1 MTSAKLLAV
10 LLSYPDEELVAAVP
24 ELRAAAAGLA
34 RTERRALGP
43 LLDALA
49 ATPLEELRRA
59 YVETFDFDRRCGLH
73 LTYHTHGDRRQRGLE
88 LVRLKRRYA
97 EAGLPFESSEL
108 PDYLPVLLEFAAL
121 RPEEGRELLA
131 SFRAPLEL
139 VRAAL
144 HDRSSPYAGVLDALC
159 ETLPRPTARQLE
171 EARRLAEEGPPA
183 ELVGLEPFGAPE
195 PAGVAT

>member
-1 MTSAKLLAV
+1 VSAKLVAV
-10 LLSYPDEELVAAVP
+10 LLGYPDEALVDAVP
-24 ELRAAAAGLA
+24 ELRAAAAQLP
-34 RTERRALGP
+34 RAQRDALEP
-43 LLDALA
+43 LLDAIA
-49 ATPLEELRRA
+49 GTPLAELSRT

-97 EAGLPFESSEL
+97 EAGLPFEGSEL
-108 PDYLPVLLEFAAL
+108 PDYLPVMLEFASL
-121 RPEEGRELLA
+121 RPDEGRELLA

-144 HDRSSPYAGVLDALC
+144 HDRGSPYAGALDALC
-159 ETLPRPTARQLE
+159 EALPRPTARQLE

-195 PAGVAT
+195 LAEVSG

>member
-1 MTSAKLLAV
+1 MRERLLAV
-10 LLSYPDEELVAAVP
+10 LLSYPDDELVAALP
-24 ELRAAAAGLA
+24 ELRGAVAELP
-34 RTERRALGP
+34 RTERRALEP
-43 LLDALA
+43 LLDAFA
-49 ATPLEELRRA
+49 TTPLPELRRE
-59 YVETFDFDRRCGLH
+59 YVETFDFDRRCALH

-97 EAGLPFESSEL
+97 EAGSPVTSTEL

-121 RPEEGRELLA
+121 RPEAGTELLA
-131 SFRAPLEL
+131 SLRTPLEL

-144 HDRSSPYAGVLDALC
+144 HDRGSPYAGVLDALC
-159 ETLPRPTARQLE
+159 EALPRPTARQLE

-195 PAGVAT
+195 LSGAGA

>member
-1 MTSAKLLAV
+1 MNAKLLEV
-10 LLSYPDEELVAAVP
+10 LLVYPDEELLDALP
-24 ELRAAAAGLA
+24 ELHEAAAARPRAERHALEPVLEGLT
-34 RTERRALGP
+34 RTS
-43 LLDALA
+43 LA
-49 ATPLEELRRA
+49 ELRRS

-108 PDYLPVLLEFAAL
+108 PDYLPVVLEFASQ
-121 RPEEGRELLA
+121 RPDEGRGLLT

-139 VRAAL
+139 IRTAL
-144 HDRSSPYAGVLDALC
+144 HDRGSLYAGVLDALC
-159 ETLPRPTARQLE
+159 EALPAPTAKQVE

-183 ELVGLEPFGAPE
+183 ELVGLEPFGASE
-195 PAGVAT
+195 LAGVEA

>member
-1 MTSAKLLAV
+1 V
-10 LLSYPDEELVAAVP
+10 EAAP
-24 ELRAAAAGLA
+24 ELRAAVAELRGG
-34 RTERRALGP
+34 ERRALEP

-49 ATPLEELRRA
+49 GTPLPELRRA

-97 EAGLPFESSEL
+97 EAGLPFEGSEL
-108 PDYLPVLLEFAAL
+108 PDYLPVLLEFASL
-121 RPEEGRELLA
+121 RPEPGTELLA

-144 HDRSSPYAGVLDALC
+144 HDRESPYAGVLDALC
-159 ETLPRPTARQLE
+159 DALPRPTQRQLD

-183 ELVGLEPFGAPE
+183 ELVGLEPFGAPDLE
-195 PAGVAT
+195 EVGA

>member
-1 MTSAKLLAV
+1 MNAKLLSV
-10 LLSYPDEELVAAVP
+10 LLAYPDEELVAALP
-24 ELRAAAAGLA
+24 ELREASAALP
-34 RTERRALGP
+34 RPEQRALEP
-43 LLDALA
+43 LLDTLA
-49 ATPLEELRRA
+49 TTPLPELRRS
-59 YVETFDFDRRCGLH
+59 YVETFDFDRRCALH

-121 RPEEGRELLA
+121 RPEAGEELLT
-131 SFRAPLEL
+131 SLRVPLEL

-144 HDRSSPYAGVLDALC
+144 HDRRSAHAGVLDALC
-159 ETLPRPTARQLE
+159 TALPKPTAAQLA

-195 PAGVAT
+195 LAEVGR

>member
-1 MTSAKLLAV
+1 VNAKLLAV
-10 LLSYPDEELVAAVP
+10 LLVYPDAELLDDLP
-24 ELRAAAAGLA
+24 ELRGAVDELPRG
-34 RTERRALGP
+34 ERRALGP
-43 LLDALA
+43 VLDGLA
-49 ATPLEELRRA
+49 ARSLEELRRE

-88 LVRLKRRYA
+88 LIRLKRRYA
-97 EAGLPFESSEL
+97 AAGLPFEGPEL
-108 PDYLPVLLEFAAL
+108 PDYLPALLEFTSL
-121 RPEEGRELLA
+121 RAEEGRELLA

-144 HDRSSPYAGVLDALC
+144 HHRGSLYAGVLDALC
-159 ETLPRPTARQLE
+159 EALPKPTARQLE

-195 PAGVAT
+195 LAQVGR

>member
-1 MTSAKLLAV
+1 VNAKLLSV
-10 LLSYPDEELVAAVP
+10 LLAYPDEALVEAMP
-24 ELRAAAAGLA
+24 ELQDAAAELP
-34 RTERRALGP
+34 REERRALEP
-43 LLDALA
+43 VLDAIA
-49 ATPLEELRRA
+49 TTPLAELRRA

-97 EAGLPFESSEL
+97 EAGCPFDGSEL
-108 PDYLPVLLEFAAL
+108 PDYLPVMLEFASL

-144 HDRSSPYAGVLDALC
+144 HGRESLYAGLLDALC
-159 ETLPRPTARQLE
+159 EALPRPTARQLE
-171 EARRLAEEGPPA
+171 QARRLAEEGPPA

-195 PAGVAT
+195 VAEVGA

>member
-1 MTSAKLLAV
+1 VNAMLLSVLLA
-10 LLSYPDEELVAAVP
+10 YPDEELIDALP
-24 ELRAAAAGLA
+24 ELRQAAGDLP
-34 RTERRALGP
+34 RDERRALEP
-43 LLDALA
+43 VLDAIATTSLA
-49 ATPLEELRRA
+49 ELRRV

-97 EAGLPFESSEL
+97 EAGLPFEGSEL
-108 PDYLPVLLEFAAL
+108 PDYLPVMLEFASL
-121 RPEEGRELLA
+121 RPDEGRQLLA
-131 SFRAPLEL
+131 LLRAPLEL

-144 HDRSSPYAGVLDALC
+144 HDRGSGHTGVLDALC
-159 ETLPRPTARQLE
+159 TALPQPTARQLD

-195 PAGVAT
+195 LAEVGL

>member
-1 MTSAKLLAV
+1 VNAKLLSV
-10 LLSYPDEELVAAVP
+10 LLAYPDEELTGALP
-24 ELRAAAAGLA
+24 ELREASGQLPRA
-34 RTERRALGP
+34 ERRALEP
-43 LLDALA
+43 ALA
-49 ATPLEELRRA
+49 ALATTPLAELRRA
-59 YVETFDFDRRCGLH
+59 YVDTFDFDRRCGLH

-97 EAGLPFESSEL
+97 ESGLPFEGSEL
-108 PDYLPVLLEFAAL
+108 PDYLPVMLEFASL

-144 HDRSSPYAGVLDALC
+144 HDRDSGHAGVLDALC
-159 ETLPRPTARQLE
+159 HALPQPTARQLD

-183 ELVGLEPFGAPE
+183 EFVGLEPFGAPE
-195 PAGVAT
+195 LAEVGG

>member
-1 MTSAKLLAV
+1 VNARLLSV
-10 LLSYPDEELVAAVP
+10 LLGYPDETLVDALP
-24 ELRAAAAGLA
+24 ELRAAAAELPRG
-34 RTERRALGP
+34 EQRALEP

-49 ATPLEELRRA
+49 ATPLADLRRT

-88 LVRLKRRYA
+88 LVRLKRRFA
-97 EAGLPFESSEL
+97 DAGLPFDGGEL
-108 PDYLPVLLEFAAL
+108 PDYLPVLLEFASL
-121 RPEEGRELLA
+121 RPEEGRELLG

-144 HDRSSPYAGVLDALC
+144 SDRGSLYGGVLDALC
-159 ETLPRPTARQLE
+159 EALPRPTARQLE

-195 PAGVAT
+195 LAEVGA

>member
-1 MTSAKLLAV
+1 MNAKLLSV
-10 LLSYPDEELVAAVP
+10 LLTYPDEALVEALP
-24 ELRAAAAGLA
+24 ELREAVA
-34 RTERRALGP
+34 RLPRRERRPLEPVIEALSS
-43 LLDALA
+43 
-49 ATPLEELRRA
+49 TPLGDLRRA

-88 LVRLKRRYA
+88 LVRLKRRYL
-97 EAGLPFESSEL
+97 EAGLPFDGAEL
-108 PDYLPVLLEFAAL
+108 PDYLPVLLEFAEL
-121 RPEEGRELLA
+121 RPEEGRALLA

-144 HDRSSPYAGVLDALC
+144 HDRGSVHAGVLDALC
-159 ETLPRPTARQLE
+159 EALPQPTARQLE

-195 PAGVAT
+195 LAETGA

>member
-1 MTSAKLLAV
+1 MNAQLLAV
-10 LLSYPDEELVAAVP
+10 LLGYPDEALLEAVP
-24 ELRAAAAGLA
+24 DLRAAAAELE
-34 RTERRALGP
+34 RSRRRALEP

-49 ATPLEELRRA
+49 GTPLADLRRS

-97 EAGLPFESSEL
+97 EAGLPFEGSEL
-108 PDYLPVLLEFAAL
+108 PDYLPVLLEFASL
-121 RPEEGRELLA
+121 RPEEGRELLT

-144 HDRSSPYAGVLDALC
+144 HDRGSPYAGALDALC
-159 ETLPRPTARQLE
+159 EALPHPTARQLE

-195 PAGVAT
+195 LAEVRG

>member
-1 MTSAKLLAV
+1 VNARLLSV
-10 LLSYPDEELVAAVP
+10 LLGYPDEALVDALS
-24 ELRAAAAGLA
+24 ELRAAAAGLP
-34 RTERRALGP
+34 RGERRAVEGVLDGIASTP
-43 LLDALA
+43 LDAL
-49 ATPLEELRRA
+49 RRS

-97 EAGLPFESSEL
+97 EAGLPFDGTEL
-108 PDYLPVLLEFAAL
+108 PDYLPVLLEFASL
-121 RPEEGRELLA
+121 RPDEGRALLA

-144 HDRSSPYAGVLDALC
+144 HDRGSLYAGVLDALC
-159 ETLPRPTARQLE
+159 DALPRPTARQLD
-171 EARRLAEEGPPA
+171 EARKLAEEGPPA

-195 PAGVAT
+195 LAEVGA

>member
-1 MTSAKLLAV
+1 MLLG
-10 LLSYPDEELVAAVP
+10 YPGEGLVEGLP
-24 ELRAAAAGLA
+24 ELRSAAAELPRA
-34 RTERRALGP
+34 ERRALEP
-43 LLDALA
+43 VLDALA
-49 ATPLEELRRA
+49 ATALSELRRA

-88 LVRLKRRYA
+88 LVRLKRRFA

-108 PDYLPVLLEFAAL
+108 PDYLPVLLEFVSL
-121 RPEEGRELLA
+121 RPDEGRELLI

-139 VRAAL
+139 IRSGL
-144 HDRSSPYAGVLDALC
+144 HARESVYAGVLDALC
-159 ETLPRPTARQLE
+159 LALPAPTARQLE

-195 PAGVAT
+195 LAEVGP

>member
-1 MTSAKLLAV
+1 MNAKLLAV
-10 LLSYPDEELVAAVP
+10 LLVYPDEELLEALP
-24 ELRAAAAGLA
+24 ELRGAAASLPRA
-34 RTERRALGP
+34 ERRAREEILGR
-43 LLDALA
+43 LA
-49 ATPLEELRRA
+49 ATPLAELRRA

-97 EAGLPFESSEL
+97 EAGLPFEGAEL
-108 PDYLPVLLEFAAL
+108 PDYLPVVLEFASL
-121 RPEEGRELLA
+121 RPEEGMELLA

-144 HDRSSPYAGVLDALC
+144 HHRESLWAGVLDALC
-159 ETLPRPTARQLE
+159 LALPAPTARQLD

-183 ELVGLEPFGAPE
+183 ELVGLEPFTAPE
-195 PAGVAT
+195 LAEAAP

>member
-1 MTSAKLLAV
+1 VNAKLLAV
-10 LLSYPDEELVAAVP
+10 LLLYPDEELLASLP
-24 ELRAAAAGLA
+24 ELSEAAAELPRGERASVDRVLDGLA
-34 RTERRALGP
+34 AMP
-43 LLDALA
+43 LA
-49 ATPLEELRRA
+49 ELRRA

-97 EAGLPFESSEL
+97 EAGLTFESTEL
-108 PDYLPVLLEFAAL
+108 PDYLPVVLEFASL
-121 RPEEGRELLA
+121 RPEEGTHLLS
-131 SFRAPLEL
+131 SFRAPVEL

-144 HDRSSPYAGVLDALC
+144 HERKSIHAGVLDALC
-159 ETLPRPTARQLE
+159 AALPRPTARQLE

-195 PAGVAT
+195 LVEVGR